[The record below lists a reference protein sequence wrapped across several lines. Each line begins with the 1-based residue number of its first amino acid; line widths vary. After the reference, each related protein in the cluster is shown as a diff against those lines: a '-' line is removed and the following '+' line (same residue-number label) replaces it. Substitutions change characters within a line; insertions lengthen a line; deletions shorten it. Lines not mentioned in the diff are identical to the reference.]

1 MKRHIALAMIL
12 ATSIGAA
19 APDLPVSYRGP
30 RPSPGFDGRLSVMT
44 YNIHGLPWP
53 VAWGRS
59 SAFAQMTRQ
68 LGALR
73 AQGRQ
78 PHVVLLQ
85 EAFTQQA
92 QAIGHAAGYPY
103 VVEGPSADMGS
114 TEPADATD
122 ARYMAAGSWARGE
135 GLGKYVGSGL
145 QLLSDF
151 PIVGVRRMAFPAFAC
166 AGYDCLANK
175 GALMVSLRLP
185 GRADR
190 VDIVTTHL
198 NSRHAS
204 GVADDRSLQAYRL
217 QVRYLSDF
225 IRKAHDPARPLIV
238 AGDFNVG
245 SVAPR
250 RAALLSHVRTDW
262 SQDGDIDDAFG
273 DAVRHHMPLS
283 DDARYA
289 HWRARDWQ
297 FYTPGHSTDIELER
311 LDVPFGHAADGSML
325 SDHVGYT
332 ATFDLNP
339 RRAITRIAQPRA

>member
-1 MKRHIALAMIL
+1 MAR
-12 ATSIGAA
+12 
-19 APDLPVSYRGP
+19 
-30 RPSPGFDGRLSVMT
+30 RLGT
-44 YNIHGLPWP
+44 
-53 VAWGRS
+53 
-59 SAFAQMTRQ
+59 
-68 LGALR
+68 LR

-103 VVEGPSADMGS
+103 VVAGPSADMAS
-114 TEPADATD
+114 PESADATD
-122 ARYMAAGSWARGE
+122 ARYMAAGSWTRGE

-185 GRADR
+185 GSGDR

-198 NSRHAS
+198 NSRRAS

-250 RAALLSHVRTDW
+250 RAALLSHVRADW
-262 SQDGDIDDAFG
+262 SQSVDIDDAFG
-273 DAVRHHMPLS
+273 EAVRHHLPLS

-289 HWRARDWQ
+289 QWRARDWQ

-332 ATFDLNP
+332 ATFDLAP
-339 RRAITRIAQPRA
+339 RQRVTRIAQPRA

>member
-1 MKRHIALAMIL
+1 MKRQIALTMIL

-19 APDLPVSYRGP
+19 VPGLQGGYRGAL
-30 RPSPGFDGRLSVMT
+30 RSPAFDGRLSVMT

-53 VAWGRS
+53 VAWGRP
-59 SAFAQMTRQ
+59 SAFARIAQR

-78 PHVVLLQ
+78 PHIVVLQ
-85 EAFTQQA
+85 EAFTPQA
-92 QAIGHAAGYPY
+92 QAIGRAAGYPY
-103 VVEGPSADMGS
+103 VVEGPSADMAS
-114 TEPADATD
+114 PEPVGATD
-122 ARYMAAGSWARGE
+122 VRYMAAGSWMRGE

-151 PIVGVRRMAFPAFAC
+151 PIVGVRRMVFPAFAC

-175 GALMVSLRLP
+175 GALMVSIRLP
-185 GRADR
+185 GSADR

-198 NSRHAS
+198 NSRRAS
-204 GVADDRSLQAYRL
+204 GVAEDRSLQAYRL

-225 IRKAHDPARPLIV
+225 IRKAHDPARALIV

-245 SVAPR
+245 DVAPR
-250 RAALLSHVRTDW
+250 RAALLSYARADW
-262 SQDGDIDDAFG
+262 TRNGDIDDAL
-273 DAVRHHMPLS
+273 DEAVRHRMPLS

-289 HWRARDWQ
+289 RWRARDWQ

-311 LDVPFGHAADGSML
+311 LDVPFGHADDGSML
-325 SDHVGYT
+325 SDHIGYT
-332 ATFDLNP
+332 ATFDLFP
-339 RRAITRIAQPRA
+339 RRGVTRIAQPTA

>member
-1 MKRHIALAMIL
+1 MKRQIALATIL

-19 APDLPVSYRGP
+19 APDVPISYHGP
-30 RPSPGFDGRLSVMT
+30 LQSPAFDGRLSVMT

-53 VAWGRS
+53 VAWGRTS
-59 SAFAQMTRQ
+59 SFVQIAQR

-92 QAIGHAAGYPY
+92 QAIGRAAGYRY
-103 VVEGPSADMGS
+103 VVEGPSADMVS
-114 TEPADATD
+114 PEPADATD
-122 ARYMAAGSWARGE
+122 VRYMAAGSWARGE

-145 QLLSDF
+145 ELLSDF
-151 PIVGVRRMAFPAFAC
+151 PVVDVRRMVFPAFAC

-175 GALMVSLRLP
+175 GALMVSIRLP
-185 GRADR
+185 GQADR

-225 IRKAHDPARPLIV
+225 LRKAHDPARGLIV

-245 SVAPR
+245 SVASR
-250 RAALLSHVRTDW
+250 RAALLSHVQADW
-262 SQDGDIDDAFG
+262 RQNGEIEDALG
-273 DAVRHHMPLS
+273 EAVRHHMPLS
-283 DDARYA
+283 GDARYA
-289 HWRARDWQ
+289 RWRARDWQ
-297 FYTPGHSTDIELER
+297 FYTPGRSTDIELER

-332 ATFDLNP
+332 ATFDLAP
-339 RRAITRIAQPRA
+339 RRGVTRSAQPTA

>member
-1 MKRHIALAMIL
+1 MKRQIALAIIL

-19 APDLPVSYRGP
+19 PPELPVNYSGP
-30 RPSPGFDGRLSVMT
+30 LQLPAFDGRLSVMT

-53 VAWGRS
+53 VAWGRPG
-59 SAFAQMTRQ
+59 AFVQIAQR

-85 EAFTQQA
+85 EAFTPQA
-92 QAIGHAAGYPY
+92 QAIGRAAGYRY
-103 VVEGPSADMGS
+103 VAEGPSADMAS
-114 TEPADATD
+114 AEPADATD
-122 ARYMAAGSWARGE
+122 VRYMATGAWARGE

-175 GALMVSLRLP
+175 GALMVSIRLP
-185 GRADR
+185 GRPDR
-190 VDIVTTHL
+190 IDIVTTHL
-198 NSRHAS
+198 NSRRAS

-225 IRKAHDPARPLIV
+225 IRKVHDPARALIV

-250 RAALLSHVRTDW
+250 RATLLSHVRADW
-262 SQDGDIDDAFG
+262 CQNGDIDDAFG
-273 DAVRHHMPLS
+273 EAVRHHMPLS

-289 HWRARDWQ
+289 RWRARDWQ

-311 LDVPFGHAADGSML
+311 LDVPFGHAADGGML

-332 ATFDLNP
+332 ATFDLSS
-339 RRAITRIAQPRA
+339 RRTITRIAPPTA

>member
-1 MKRHIALAMIL
+1 MKRQIALATIL

-19 APDLPVSYRGP
+19 APDVPISYRGP
-30 RPSPGFDGRLSVMT
+30 LQSPAFDGRLSVMT

-59 SAFAQMTRQ
+59 GAFVQIAQR

-73 AQGRQ
+73 GQGLQ

-92 QAIGHAAGYPY
+92 QAIGRAAGYPY
-103 VVEGPSADMGS
+103 VVEGPSAEMAS
-114 TEPADATD
+114 PEPADATD

-151 PIVGVRRMAFPAFAC
+151 PIVGVRRMVFPAFAC

-175 GALMVSLRLP
+175 GALMVSIRLP
-185 GRADR
+185 GQADR

-204 GVADDRSLQAYRL
+204 GVANDRSLQAYRL

-225 IRKAHDPARPLIV
+225 LRKAHDPARALIV

-245 SVAPR
+245 GVASR
-250 RAALLSHVRTDW
+250 RAALLSHVQADW
-262 SQDGDIDDAFG
+262 RQNGEIEDALG
-273 DAVRHHMPLS
+273 EAVRHHMPLS
-283 DDARYA
+283 GDARYA
-289 HWRARDWQ
+289 RWRARDWQ
-297 FYTPGHSTDIELER
+297 FYTPGRSTDIELER

-332 ATFDLNP
+332 ATFDLAP
-339 RRAITRIAQPRA
+339 RRGVTRSAQPTA

>member
-1 MKRHIALAMIL
+1 MKRQIALAMIL

-19 APDLPVSYRGP
+19 APELPYRYRGP
-30 RPSPGFDGRLSVMT
+30 LQSPAFDGRLSVMT

-59 SAFAQMTRQ
+59 GAFAQIAQQ
-68 LGALR
+68 LVALR
-73 AQGRQ
+73 ALGRQ

-85 EAFTQQA
+85 EAFTPQA
-92 QAIGHAAGYPY
+92 QAIGRAAGYPY
-103 VVEGPSADMGS
+103 IVEGPSADMAS
-114 TEPADATD
+114 PEPADTAD
-122 ARYMAAGSWARGE
+122 ARSMAAESWTHGE

-175 GALMVSLRLP
+175 GALMASIRLP

-217 QVRYLSDF
+217 QVGYLSDF
-225 IRKAHDPARPLIV
+225 IRKAHDPARALIV

-250 RAALLSHVRTDW
+250 RATLLSHVRTGW
-262 SQDGDIDDAFG
+262 SQYGDIDDAFG
-273 DAVRHHMPLS
+273 EAVRHHLPLS

-289 HWRARDWQ
+289 HMRARDWQ

-332 ATFDLNP
+332 ATYQLP
-339 RRAITRIAQPRA
+339 VRRIATRTAQPTA

>member
-1 MKRHIALAMIL
+1 MTRQFALATIL
-12 ATSIGAA
+12 ATLIGAA
-19 APDLPVSYRGP
+19 APEHPTAWSGP
-30 RPSPGFDGRLSVMT
+30 LRPASFDGRLSVMT
-44 YNIHGLPWP
+44 YNVHGLPWP
-53 VAWGRS
+53 VAWGRTD
-59 SAFAQMTRQ
+59 AFVQITQR

-92 QAIGHAAGYPY
+92 QAIGRAAGYRY
-103 VVEGPSADMGS
+103 VVEGPSADMTS
-114 TEPADATD
+114 PDAADATD
-122 ARYMAAGSWARGE
+122 ARYLAAGSWTRGE

-151 PIVGVRRMAFPAFAC
+151 PVVGVRRMVFPAFAC

-175 GALMVSLRLP
+175 GALMVSIRLP
-185 GRADR
+185 GHADPI
-190 VDIVTTHL
+190 DIVTTHL
-198 NSRHAS
+198 NSRRAS
-204 GVADDRSLQAYRL
+204 GVDEDRSLQAYRL

-225 IRKAHDPARPLIV
+225 IRKAHDPASALIV

-245 SVAPR
+245 NVPSR
-250 RAALLSHVRTDW
+250 RTALLSHVRTDW
-262 SQDGDIDDAFG
+262 RQNGDIDDAFG
-273 DAVRHHMPLS
+273 EAVRHHMPLS

-289 HWRARDWQ
+289 HFRARDWQ
-297 FYTPGHSTDIELER
+297 FYTPGRLTDIELER

-332 ATFDLNP
+332 ATFDLAP
-339 RRAITRIAQPRA
+339 RRDVTRTAPPTA

>member
-1 MKRHIALAMIL
+1 MKRQIALATIL

-19 APDLPVSYRGP
+19 APQLPVSYGGP
-30 RPSPGFDGRLSVMT
+30 LQTTRFDGRLSVMT

-59 SAFAQMTRQ
+59 GAFVQIAQR

-92 QAIGHAAGYPY
+92 QAIGRAAGYPY
-103 VVEGPSADMGS
+103 VVEGPAADMDS
-114 TEPADATD
+114 PEPVNASD
-122 ARYMAAGSWARGE
+122 ARYMAAGSWTRGE
-135 GLGKYVGSGL
+135 GVGKYVGSGL

-175 GALMVSLRLP
+175 GALMVSIRLP
-185 GRADR
+185 GQADR

-225 IRKAHDPARPLIV
+225 IRKAHDPARALIV

-245 SVAPR
+245 RVASR
-250 RAALLSHVRTDW
+250 RVALLSHVRTGW
-262 SQDGDIDDAFG
+262 SQNGDIDDAFG
-273 DAVRHHMPLS
+273 EAVRHHMPLS

-289 HWRARDWQ
+289 YGRARDWQ

-311 LDVPFGHAADGSML
+311 LDVPFGHATDGSML

-332 ATFDLNP
+332 ATFDLSP
-339 RRAITRIAQPRA
+339 RRAVTRIAPPTA